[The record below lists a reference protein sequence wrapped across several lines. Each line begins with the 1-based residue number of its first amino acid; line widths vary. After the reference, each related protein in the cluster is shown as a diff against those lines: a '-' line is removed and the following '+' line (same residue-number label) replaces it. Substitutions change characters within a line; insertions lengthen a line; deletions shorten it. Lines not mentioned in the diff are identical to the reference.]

1 MINIYQR
8 SNKIV
13 CVGKNYA
20 AHAAEMNTPVP
31 TEPLLFIKPWTALSE
46 MSGEFSI
53 PTDKG
58 SVHHE
63 LEIAFMIGE
72 TLTNASEDDVRK
84 GISGIGLALDLTLR
98 DVQTKLKKKGF
109 PWEKCKGFDSSCP
122 IKMLPMTGEVIDF
135 DAIEFSLIR
144 NGKLQQEGI
153 SKQMV
158 FSTLPL
164 ISYMSNWF
172 TLNEGDIILTGTP
185 EGVGPLESGDE
196 LVSSLSIAGKD
207 LMQLESKVS

>member
-31 TEPLLFIKPWTALSE
+31 TEPLLFIKL
-46 MSGEFSI
+46 SI
-53 PTDKG
+53 PTNKG

-98 DVQTKLKKKGF
+98 DVQTKLKEKGF
-109 PWEKCKGFDSSCP
+109 PWDKCKGFDSSCP
-122 IKMLPMTGEVIDF
+122 IKMLPMTGDAIDF
-135 DAIEFSLIR
+135 DAIEFNLIR
-144 NGKLQQEGI
+144 NGQLQQEGV

-185 EGVGPLESGDE
+185 EGVGPLEAGDE
-196 LVSSLSIAGKD
+196 LISSLSIAGKD
-207 LMQLESKVS
+207 LMQVESKVL

>member
-8 SNKIV
+8 SNKVV

-46 MSGEFSI
+46 LSGDLSI
-53 PTDKG
+53 PSDKG

-63 LEIAFMIGE
+63 LEIAFVVGE
-72 TLTNASEDDVRK
+72 TLTNATEEAVRQ

-98 DVQTKLKKKGF
+98 DVQTSLKEKGF
-109 PWEKCKGFDSSCP
+109 PWEKCKGFDASCP
-122 IKMLPMTGEVIDF
+122 IKVLPMTGGAIDF
-135 DAIEFSLIR
+135 DAIKFSLIR

-158 FSTLPL
+158 FSPLPL

-207 LMQLESKVS
+207 LMQIESKVL